1 MRKTLSDD
9 RSKRARERRRI
20 RFIVKTIER
29 DFCESGKSRFLSR
42 KFYIRIGR
50 RLDVPSDFCFILVLD
65 GALDVPKNQSDFYF
79 TSDLFHRKRS
89 PFPKGEGKSG

>member
-29 DFCESGKSRFLSR
+29 DFCESGKSRFYLANFVFVS
-42 KFYIRIGR
+42 
-50 RLDVPSDFCFILVLD
+50 D
-65 GALDVPKNQSDFYF
+65 GALDVLSDWFIVVG
-79 TSDLFHRKRS
+79 DGAL
-89 PFPKGEGKSG
+89 

>member
-20 RFIVKTIER
+20 GFIVKRTER

-42 KFYIRIGR
+42 KSYIRIGR
-50 RLDVPSDFCFILVLD
+50 RLDVLSDWFIVVGD